1 MLDSVWTKDVSL
13 PGFDSLEGDTKTDV
27 LIIGGGMAGLLIAH
41 RLTQAG
47 VENLL
52 IEADRICHG
61 VTRNTTAKITSQ
73 QGLIYDKL
81 ARMFDDNTAKAYYQA
96 NQDAIAQFRQLAKE
110 IPCDFIEQCAYV
122 YTKETSKEF
131 EKEMQTLQRLGIPFD
146 DMKETQLPFP
156 VDGAIRFRRQAQFHP
171 LMFAGAIA
179 KGLNIKENTRFLAF
193 DGADVVTNRGKI
205 HAKCIVM
212 ATHFPLI
219 NKHGNYFLKMYQ
231 DRSYTVALEGAQR
244 LDGMYRDADTNGLSF
259 RSFGDYLLLGG
270 GSHRTGKKTAGW
282 KPLEN
287 AAGQYYPGAKVAAQW
302 ATQDC
307 ISLDHLP
314 YIGQYSKQTPKLF
327 VATGFNKWGMTGS
340 MVAATV
346 LCDLL
351 EGKPDPYENIFSPSR
366 SILRKQLLVNGISA
380 TKNLLTPTAPRCPHL
395 GCALKW
401 NPQEHS
407 WDCPCHGSRFT
418 KDGKLLDNPA
428 NGDLPHKPE
437 A

>member
-1 MLDSVWTKDVSL
+1 MLESVWANDVKLPEFESL
-13 PGFDSLEGDTKTDV
+13 QGDAKTDV
-27 LIIGGGMAGLLIAH
+27 LIVGGGMAGLLIAH
-41 RLTQAG
+41 KLTQGG
-47 VENLL
+47 VDNLL

-73 QGLIYDKL
+73 HSLVYDKL
-81 ARMFDDNTAKAYYQA
+81 AKMFDDDTAKVYYQA
-96 NQDAIAQFRQLAKE
+96 NQDAIGQFRQLCKD
-110 IPCDFIEQCAYV
+110 IPCDFLEQSAYV
-122 YTKETSKEF
+122 YTKAPSKTF
-131 EKEMQTLQRLGIPFD
+131 DKEMQTLQRLGIPFAQTKD
-146 DMKETQLPFP
+146 TQLPFP
-156 VDGAIRFRRQAQFHP
+156 VQGAIRFRRQAQFHP

-179 KGLNIKENTRFLAF
+179 KGLNIKENTRFLEF
-193 DGADVVTNRGKI
+193 DGSDAITNRGKI
-205 HAKCIVM
+205 HAKCIIM

-219 NKHGNYFLKMYQ
+219 NKHGCYFLKMYQ
-231 DRSYTVALEGAQR
+231 QRSYVVALEGAHK
-244 LDGMYRDADTNGLSF
+244 LDGMYRDADNKGLSF

-270 GSHRTGKKTAGW
+270 NSHKTGKPTTGW

-346 LCDLL
+346 LRDLL

-407 WDCPCHGSRFT
+407 WDCPCHGSRFA
-418 KDGKLLDNPA
+418 KDGQLLDNPST
-428 NGDLPHKPE
+428 GDLS
-437 A
+437 